1 MIEKMKKIILMVSLA
16 AFAMVS
22 CNRDFVVDNNQG
34 SAIEFRTAVD
44 TRAVELTLDNIPEF
58 YVTALYE
65 DGSLYFSDTFAR
77 PAGSST
83 YEYFATKDYFWP
95 ADDYLQFYAY
105 YPSAAELGV
114 EVKINSTD
122 KGFNGY
128 APSANIGEQ
137 KDFITAAMRTNKAN
151 SQGGVELEFVHQL
164 SQIEIKAKNANDS
177 YTVKVKEVQIK
188 NVAGSGDFSFVAVGN
203 DWTPSTDVTAS
214 YSIAAATPINLG
226 ASYQS
231 LMGANGNAMLIPQ
244 KRIAWGPAVANT
256 VEAEGEGE
264 VIEGEETPETP
275 ATPAEP
281 KTDPTGAYIAF
292 LVQVDAV
299 SGSRIYPLD
308 GDYGWV
314 VLPVAFDW
322 VSGYKY
328 TYSCDFSQGIGI
340 NPTTGKE
347 ILGGKITFNESFDG
361 WSSGPTEWHT
371 ADMEPANPEEESNE

>member
-16 AFAMVS
+16 AFALVS
-22 CNRDFVVDNNQG
+22 CNRDFVVDKNQG

-44 TRAVELTLDNIPEF
+44 TRATELTIDNIPEF

-105 YPSAAELGV
+105 YPSAERLGV
-114 EVKINSTD
+114 TVNINGSE
-122 KGFNGY
+122 KGFSGY
-128 APSANIGEQ
+128 TPNPNIALQE
-137 KDFITAAMRTNKAN
+137 DIVTAAMRTNKAN

-164 SQIEIKAKNANDS
+164 SQIEIKAKNSNDS

-203 DWTPSTDVTAS
+203 DWTPSADVTAS
-214 YSIAAATPINLG
+214 YSIACATPVTLG
-226 ASYQS
+226 SSYES

-244 KRIAWGPAVANT
+244 KRIAWGPAAANT

-264 VIEGEETPETP
+264 VVEGEGEETP

-281 KTDPTGAYIAF
+281 ETDPTGAYVAF

-299 SGSRIYPLD
+299 SGSRIFPLD

-314 VLPVAFDW
+314 VLPIAFDW

-340 NPTTGKE
+340 DPTTGKE
-347 ILGGKITFNESFDG
+347 ILGGKIIFNEIFGG
-361 WSSGPTEWHT
+361 WSYESSTV
-371 ADMEPANPEEESNE
+371 DM

>member
-16 AFAMVS
+16 AFALVS
-22 CNRDFVVDNNQG
+22 CNRDFVVDKNQG

-44 TRAVELTLDNIPEF
+44 TRATELTMDNIPEF

-65 DGSLYFSDTFAR
+65 DGSLYFADTFTR

-83 YEYFATKDYFWP
+83 YEYFATKEYFWP

-105 YPSAAELGV
+105 YPSAEQLGV
-114 EVKINSTD
+114 EVKINSTE

-128 APSANIGEQ
+128 TPNPNIGLQE
-137 KDFITAAMRTNKAN
+137 DLITAAMRTNKEN

-203 DWTPSTDVTAS
+203 DWTPSADVTAS
-214 YSIAAATPINLG
+214 YSIAADSPITLG
-226 ASYQS
+226 ASYES
-231 LMGANGNAMLIPQ
+231 LMGVNGNAMLIPQ

-264 VIEGEETPETP
+264 VVEGEGEETPETP

-281 KTDPTGAYIAF
+281 ETDPTGAYIAF

-299 SGSRIYPLD
+299 SGSRIFPLV

-340 NPTTGKE
+340 DPTTGKE
-347 ILGGKITFNESFDG
+347 ILGGKIIFNEIFGS
-361 WSSGPTEWHT
+361 WSSGPSEWYT
-371 ADMEPANPEEESNE
+371 ADM